1 MIVPTE
7 FSVDFETENYSIDM
21 AGSQNASSTI
31 EVVDNPKKMRSMVAT
46 RC

>member
-21 AGSQNASSTI
+21 AGSQNTSSTI